1 MSALEDGETA
11 EKEMS
16 FFHSCQEVSD
26 ADFRFVEECASEKE
40 VKEEVTDILLERLVL
55 KAWKIYEVGC

>member
-1 MSALEDGETA
+1 MSALEDGET

-40 VKEEVTDILLERLVL
+40 VKEVRDILLERLVL
-55 KAWKIYEVGC
+55 KAWNIYEGGS